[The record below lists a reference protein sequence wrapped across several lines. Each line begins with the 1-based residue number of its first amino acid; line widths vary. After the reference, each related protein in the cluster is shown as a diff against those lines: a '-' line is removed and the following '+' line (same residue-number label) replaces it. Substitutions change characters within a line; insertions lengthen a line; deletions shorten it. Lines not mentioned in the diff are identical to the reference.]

1 MTELPLRKNRDFVL
15 LQVGQTLST
24 IGSESTG
31 IAYPLLVLAI
41 THSPVQAGVVGFAR
55 LVPWALFGV
64 FAGAAVDRLPR
75 KRMMIAS
82 DVVRICAVASIV
94 VAIAVHGISFIQIAI
109 V

>member
-41 THSPVQAGVVGFAR
+41 THSPVQAGVVGLTAGTSTPER
-55 LVPWALFGV
+55 VIDEVRTWLEAL
-64 FAGAAVDRLPR
+64 
-75 KRMMIAS
+75 
-82 DVVRICAVASIV
+82 
-94 VAIAVHGISFIQIAI
+94 
-109 V
+109 